1 MGSEVNS
8 GAGSVREGALLKEA
22 VVERLAKNPKLR
34 EILGRVEKIIPADA
48 GHDFHHTLRVARGAF
63 LILQEESVREFACPP
78 SDEDCDAVIASA
90 LLHDCVPVAKNSPL
104 RKESARLCS
113 EKAREWLLELQWNP
127 SEMIQVIADAVLDHS
142 YSGGRVPQT
151 LIGKCLQDAD
161 RLEAL
166 GALGLYR
173 TIATGVSMGCLLFD
187 PEDPFAAGRAWDDR
201 RFTIDHFFTK
211 LLKLPESFQTEAART
226 EAHERAR
233 YLEGFLTQLKHEIS

>member
-1 MGSEVNS
+1 VGSEVTS
-8 GAGSVREGALLKEA
+8 LEAPVLEGALA
-22 VVERLAKNPKLR
+22 SRLEKNPKLL
-34 EILGRVEKIIPADA
+34 EIRNRVEKIVPADA
-48 GHDFHHTLRVARGAF
+48 GHDFHHTLRVARGS
-63 LILQEESVREFACPP
+63 LRILLEESKRGDARAP
-78 SDEDCDAVIASA
+78 SDEECDAVIASA

-113 EKAREWLLELQWNP
+113 EKAREWLIELQWDP
-127 SEMIQVIADAVLDHS
+127 PAMVEVIAEAVLDHS
-142 YSGGRVPQT
+142 YSGGRIPRT

-187 PEDPFAAGRAWDDR
+187 PEDPFATGRAWDDR

-211 LLKLPESFQTEAART
+211 LLKLPESFQTKAARA
-226 EAHERAR
+226 EAFERAR
-233 YLEGFLTQLKHEIS
+233 YLEGFIAQLKHEIL